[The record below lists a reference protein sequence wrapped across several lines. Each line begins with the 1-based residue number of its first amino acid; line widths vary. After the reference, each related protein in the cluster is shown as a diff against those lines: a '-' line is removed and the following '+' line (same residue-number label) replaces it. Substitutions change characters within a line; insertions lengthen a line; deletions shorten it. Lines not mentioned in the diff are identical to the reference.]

1 MRKQSVGIFLLFLN
15 KITPA
20 KKVRD
25 YNKWALSKKKKKKL
39 VLFDCTV
46 IIYACDFSGCYGE

>member
-1 MRKQSVGIFLLFLN
+1 MRKQSVGIFLFFN

-25 YNKWALSKKKKKKL
+25 YNNELSQK
-39 VLFDCTV
+39 
-46 IIYACDFSGCYGE
+46 

>member
-25 YNKWALSKKKKKKL
+25 YNNELSQK
-39 VLFDCTV
+39 
-46 IIYACDFSGCYGE
+46 